1 MAYVRVDAIGIMMKK
16 LLGVLFSPFV
26 FSLGFLAPLI
36 AQLLDATG
44 VTVPG
49 VETLYIGL
57 LVAGMLGVIAQWHGS
72 WLWVKP

>member
-1 MAYVRVDAIGIMMKK
+1 MMEK
-16 LLGVLFSPFV
+16 LVGVLFSPFV

-36 AQLLDATG
+36 AQLLDATD

-49 VETLYIGL
+49 VETVDVGL
-57 LVAGMLGVIAQWHGS
+57 LVGGMLGVIAQWRGS

>member
-1 MAYVRVDAIGIMMKK
+1 MKK
-16 LLGVLFSPFV
+16 LIGVLFSPFV

-36 AQLLDATG
+36 AQVLASTG

-49 VETLYIGL
+49 VETYYSGL
-57 LVAGMLGVIAQWHGS
+57 LVAAMLGVIAQWRGS